1 MPTLSSAEILPLDA
15 TALSAALRAGQT
27 TATAIAEAYLDRI
40 AAREAEVRAFEYLN
54 PEQVLRAAHA
64 LDRAGATGP
73 LAGVPL
79 GVKDVIATHDMPTGY
94 GNASYA
100 GTRTVGDAPCVAFA
114 RGAQALVLGKTVT
127 TEFAMASPGKTRNP
141 HDPART
147 PGGSSSGSC
156 AAVGAGMALLAFGTQ
171 TAGSVIRPASYCGVV
186 GYKPTIGL
194 INPAEVKVLAQSL
207 DTLGLLTRSVRD
219 AALAAAVLG
228 RRPALAEV
236 APAEQLRVGLFRPA
250 PFEKAGPGTL
260 AALAA
265 AEKALR
271 DAGVRVVALETPEW
285 FAEVHE
291 AHHRV
296 MGFEVAAALAYER
309 TSELVSLTGVTRDFL
324 AAKAAVTAAEY
335 DAALAWRDARAQAMA
350 ALMADVDVLLVPAAA
365 DVAPEGLESTGDPAF
380 NTPWTLFQMPAVTL
394 PALRHG
400 GLPVGVQLVGR
411 RGADALTLAAALRA
425 EAALGY
431 GWTAA

>member
-100 GTRTVGDAPCVAFA
+100 GARTVCDAPCVAFA